1 MRIVLQNA
9 SIQSASTAP
18 IYIKKAKK
26 VILSLPQG
34 TKNSII
40 DTDSYEVNTDKE
52 PTAAIFSKAD
62 LTINGSGELQV
73 NASYKNGIQSKDK
86 LKLLDANLQISAAND
101 AVKGK
106 DALYICDGTYTI
118 KANKDGFVTTNQEKG
133 AIFIGPAGIGRLPA
147 VEGQHRGKKTRA
159 VHGCACSQPS
169 GMFSGGTLQG

>member
-34 TKNSII
+34 TKKSII

-73 NASYKNGIQSKDK
+73 NASYKNGIQSKEMCIRDR
-86 LKLLDANLQISAAND
+86 
-101 AVKGK
+101 
-106 DALYICDGTYTI
+106 
-118 KANKDGFVTTNQEKG
+118 FW
-133 AIFIGPAGIGRLPA
+133 R
-147 VEGQHRGKKTRA
+147 
-159 VHGCACSQPS
+159 
-169 GMFSGGTLQG
+169 M